1 MAASKGCTE
10 NEINLTTEI
19 QKIRETNFYIVVTH
33 MFVSYISL
41 TSQNHK
47 KNTHTHTHTHTH
59 ISAVTTKEGGRKAQ
73 AHQYFS
79 RFFFFIKTNG
89 LIDRWT

>member
-19 QKIRETNFYIVVTH
+19 QKIRETNFYIVATH

-47 KNTHTHTHTHTH
+47 KNTHTHKHTHTHTHTHTH
-59 ISAVTTKEGGRKAQ
+59 ISAVATKEGGRKAQ
-73 AHQYFS
+73 THQ
-79 RFFFFIKTNG
+79 
-89 LIDRWT
+89 

>member
-19 QKIRETNFYIVVTH
+19 QKIRETNFYIVATH

-47 KNTHTHTHTHTH
+47 KNTHTHTH
-59 ISAVTTKEGGRKAQ
+59 ISAVATKEGGRKAQ
-73 AHQYFS
+73 THQ
-79 RFFFFIKTNG
+79 
-89 LIDRWT
+89 

>member
-19 QKIRETNFYIVVTH
+19 QKIRETNFYIVATH

-47 KNTHTHTHTHTH
+47 KNTHTHTHTHQCC
-59 ISAVTTKEGGRKAQ
+59 SNQGGGQEGPDPPIVFGIFLLYKNKW
-73 AHQYFS
+73 F
-79 RFFFFIKTNG
+79 N
-89 LIDRWT
+89 

>member
-19 QKIRETNFYIVVTH
+19 QKIRETNFYIVATH

-47 KNTHTHTHTHTH
+47 KNTHTHTHQCC
-59 ISAVTTKEGGRKAQ
+59 SNQGGGQEGPDSPIVFGIFLLYKNKW
-73 AHQYFS
+73 F
-79 RFFFFIKTNG
+79 N
-89 LIDRWT
+89 